1 MSRKNKIAKET
12 NERFINLFNYY
23 YDRFIE
29 LSAVMFKW
37 NNMPSTVDVRF
48 MEITLFKNGMTLFFK
63 DDVIGYLALQNAA
76 AGPFN
81 VYNIP
86 TQRRAIAANGYQQSL
101 DETNSVIIYNNYL
114 HNTNINAM
122 KMYARKLA
130 KIDMTIDINVNA
142 QKTPILVKCSES
154 QRLTMETLYDRYD
167 GDHPYIFGDNGL
179 NAKDFTVLSTS
190 APYVADKLYELKNQI
205 WNEALTYLGIS
216 NVSYQKKERMVTDEV
231 TRSQGG
237 TIASRYSRLQARQ
250 DACRQINEM
259 FGLNISCEYRD
270 DYQIIEEAGEV
281 I

>member
-29 LSAVMFKW
+29 LSTVMFKW
-37 NNMPSTVDVRF
+37 NNMPNTVDVRF
-48 MEITLFKNGMTLFFK
+48 MEITLLKNGMSIFFK

-101 DETNSVIIYNNYL
+101 DENNSVIIYNNYL
-114 HNTNINAM
+114 HNTNTNAM
-122 KMYARKLA
+122 KMYSRKLA

-190 APYVADKLYELKNQI
+190 APYVADKLYELKNQV

-250 DACRQINEM
+250 DACKQINEM

-270 DYQIIEEAGEV
+270 DYQIIEDGDSV
-281 I
+281 

>member
-1 MSRKNKIAKET
+1 MSRKNKIGKET
-12 NERFINLFNYY
+12 SERYITLFNYY

-48 MEITLFKNGMTLFFK
+48 MEITLFKNGMSLFFK

-101 DETNSVIIYNNYL
+101 DESNSVIIYNNYL

-250 DACRQINEM
+250 DACKQINEM

-270 DYQIIEEAGEV
+270 DYQIIEEAGDTV
-281 I
+281 

>member
-270 DYQIIEEAGEV
+270 DYQFIEEAGEV

>member
-1 MSRKNKIAKET
+1 MSRKNKIGKET
-12 NERFINLFNYY
+12 TERYIALFNYY

-48 MEITLFKNGMTLFFK
+48 MEITLFKNGMSLFFK

-101 DETNSVIIYNNYL
+101 DESNSVIIYNNYL
-114 HNTNINAM
+114 HNTNINTM

-250 DACRQINEM
+250 DACKQINEM
-259 FGLNISCEYRD
+259 FGLNVSCEYRD
-270 DYQIIEEAGEV
+270 DYQIVEDGDSV
-281 I
+281 